1 MSSDFDLTRAMD
13 LLRARED
20 ADNTLLVI
28 LSTLLPVLAEAR
40 ERATEPR
47 LRITLR
53 RLAERIEKAQL
64 IPFHGSPVPS
74 LDDVTAEDVAIYC
87 RVNRDLLADVFAGTE
102 AAELF
107 AEVMDAAELAADD
120 YADYLELET
129 GIDDVDQARA
139 ARLVD
144 TCPRCRVR
152 LPRDHSGAISR
163 TDNHTEVCGLCGSEE
178 AVDQAADTLTP
189 QSDWPVWRW
198 NPDL

>member
-1 MSSDFDLTRAMD
+1 MNSDFDLTRAMD

-28 LSTLLPVLAEAR
+28 LSTLLPVLTEAR

-53 RLAERIEKAQL
+53 RLAERIEKAQR

-107 AEVMDAAELAADD
+107 TEVMDQVKLAAEQFAS
-120 YADYLELET
+120 YLNVPS
-129 GIDDVDQARA
+129 GVDDVDRAHA
-139 ARLVD
+139 ARVLRGV
-144 TCPRCRVR
+144 
-152 LPRDHSGAISR
+152 SA
-163 TDNHTEVCGLCGSEE
+163 
-178 AVDQAADTLTP
+178 
-189 QSDWPVWRW
+189 
-198 NPDL
+198 